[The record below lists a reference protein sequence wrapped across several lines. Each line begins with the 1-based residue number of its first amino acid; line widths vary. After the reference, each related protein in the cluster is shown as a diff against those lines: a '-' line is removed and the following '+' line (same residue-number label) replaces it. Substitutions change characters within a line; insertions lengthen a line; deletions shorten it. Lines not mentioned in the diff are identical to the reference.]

1 MRIFCSDVK
10 FARLITPPTMTLTAA
25 VMLRTR
31 MVSKYVS
38 RFLFVGRMEKKKLER
53 AKQERLETRI
63 FIVQAA
69 QLKII
74 LKIKLPN

>member
-1 MRIFCSDVK
+1 
-10 FARLITPPTMTLTAA
+10 MTLTAA

>member
-10 FARLITPPTMTLTAA
+10 FPRLVTPPTMTLTAA

-74 LKIKLPN
+74 LKIKLPS